1 MIAKELLN
9 PKSIV
14 ICGVSSDVH
23 KPGGKA
29 LKNLL
34 ESPFKGQVYAVN
46 PKETEV
52 QGVKCY
58 AKVDDLPQVDCAIL
72 CIAAKFCTQT
82 VDVLAKEKG
91 TKGFI
96 IISAG
101 FSEENAE
108 GAAIEKHIVDTINSV
123 GGSLIGPNC
132 TGFLNT
138 NYAGCFDTPIP
149 TLDPKGVDF
158 ITGSGATAVFIKEYG
173 MSNGLKFNSVWAVGN
188 SAQLGIEDVLEHLD
202 ETFDPERSSRVIM
215 LYMEKIGDPQRLLKH
230 SRSLIN
236 KGCHIAAIKSGGS
249 VAGSRAASSHTGALA
264 TNDAAVDALF
274 RKAGIVRCQNRQELT
289 TVCAVFMY
297 PELKG
302 NRCAVVTHAGGPA
315 VMLTDVLSNGGME
328 VPSLKEHP
336 KAPELLSK
344 LFAGSSV
351 GNPIDFLATG
361 TAEQLG
367 YILDAVENDF
377 DEIDFSV
384 VIFGSPG
391 LFSNKEVY
399 DLLDQKMRTCKKP
412 IFPVLPSIINVKE
425 EIEDFIAKGNINFPE
440 ECVLGNAICKIYNT
454 PKPKTGIVESLPID
468 KLIISPANEPA
479 NEPDKDAVAAVAESI
494 RQWGMLSPITVS
506 PKDGNYRVVAGAKRV
521 RAAAL
526 AGMKEIMAY
535 IQEDAAVSDQ
545 PDIDVVR
552 IRKTVERCKDGYM
565 EIADYNE
572 LLDAAGIS
580 RKKSVEVS
588 NKEDALA
595 FAKEV
600 GCSKDVPLV
609 MKVVGPLHK
618 SDVGGVTLGVKDL
631 DTVAREFDRLIVI
644 PETYAVEMYPMLD
657 GTDVYIGAIRDP
669 KFGHQVFF
677 GLGGIFIEVLKDVES
692 VLVPTNKEEVLKKLK
707 NLKGYKILEGV
718 RGQEGVNLDLYADQ
732 IVRVS
737 ALVQAAPEI
746 AEMDLNP
753 LLGNP
758 RYVTAVDAR
767 IRLEK

>member
-9 PKSIV
+9 PRSIV
-14 ICGVSSDVH
+14 ICGASSDVH
-23 KPGGKA
+23 KPGGKS

-58 AKVDDLPQVDCAIL
+58 SKVEDLPQVDCAIL
-72 CIAAKFCTQT
+72 CIAAKFCAQT

-91 TKGFI
+91 CKGFI
-96 IISAG
+96 IVSAG
-101 FSEENAE
+101 FSEESHE
-108 GAAIEKHIVDTINSV
+108 GAEIEKHIVDTINSV

-132 TGFLNT
+132 TGFLNV

-149 TLDPKGVDF
+149 PLDPKGVDF

-202 ETFDPERSSRVIM
+202 ETFDPVKSSHVIM

-249 VAGSRAASSHTGALA
+249 AAGSRAASSHTGALA

-302 NRCAVVTHAGGPA
+302 KRCAVVTHAGGPA

-328 VPSLKEHP
+328 VPSLKDHP
-336 KAPELLSK
+336 ASPALLEK
-344 LFAGSSV
+344 LFGGSSV

-367 YILDAVENDF
+367 YILDTVENEYTD
-377 DEIDFSV
+377 IDFSV

-412 IFPVLPSIINVKE
+412 IFPVLPSIINVKS

-440 ECVLGNAICKIYNT
+440 ECVLGNALVKVYNT
-454 PKPKTGIVESLPID
+454 PKPQPENVELP
-468 KLIISPANEPA
+468 K
-479 NEPDKDAVAAVAESI
+479 
-494 RQWGMLSPITVS
+494 
-506 PKDGNYRVVAGAKRV
+506 
-521 RAAAL
+521 
-526 AGMKEIMAY
+526 
-535 IQEDAAVSDQ
+535 
-545 PDIDVVR
+545 IDVAR
-552 IRKTVERCKDGYM
+552 IRATVDRCKDGYM
-565 EIADYNE
+565 EISDYNE

-588 NKEDALA
+588 KKEDALA

-631 DTVAREFDRLIVI
+631 DTVAKEFDRLIVI

-657 GTDVYIGAIRDP
+657 GTDVYIGAIRDD
-669 KFGHQVFF
+669 KFGHQIFF
-677 GLGGIFIEVLKDVES
+677 GLGGIFIEVLKDVQS
-692 VLVPTNKEEVLKKLK
+692 ALVPITAAEAKEMLKQ
-707 NLKGYKILEGV
+707 LKGYKILEGV

-732 IVRVS
+732 VARVS

>member
-9 PKSIV
+9 PRSIV
-14 ICGVSSDVH
+14 VCGASGDVH

-34 ESPFKGQVYAVN
+34 ESRFSGQIYAVN

-52 QGVKCY
+52 QGVRCY
-58 AKVDDLPQVDCAIL
+58 AKVEDLPQVDCAII
-72 CIAAKFCTQT
+72 CIAAKFCAAT
-82 VDVLAKEKG
+82 VDVLTQQKG

-108 GAAIEKHIVDTINSV
+108 GAAIEKHIVDSINAV

-138 NYAGCFDTPIP
+138 NYSGCFDTPIP
-149 TLDPKGVDF
+149 TLDPHGVDF

-173 MSNGLKFNSVWAVGN
+173 ITNGLTFNSVWAVGN

-202 ETFDPERSSRVIM
+202 ETFDPEKSSRVIM

-236 KGCHIAAIKSGGS
+236 KGCRIAAIKSGGS
-249 VAGSRAASSHTGALA
+249 AAGSRAASSHTGALA

-274 RKAGIVRCQNRQELT
+274 RKAGIVRCNNRQELT
-289 TVCAVFMY
+289 TVCAVFMH
-297 PELKG
+297 PEIKG
-302 NRCAVVTHAGGPA
+302 KRCAVITHAGGPA

-328 VPSLKEHP
+328 VPALKDHP
-336 KAPELLSK
+336 KAKELLGK

-367 YILDAVENDF
+367 HIIDAVENDF
-377 DEIDFSV
+377 ENIDFSV

-391 LFSNKEVY
+391 LFSNREVY
-399 DLLDQKMRTCKKP
+399 ALLDEKMKTCKKP
-412 IFPVLPSIINVKE
+412 IFPVLPSIINVKD
-425 EIEDFIAKGNINFPE
+425 EIQEFIDKGRINFPE
-440 ECVLGNAICKIYNT
+440 ECILGNAICKIYHT
-454 PKPKTGIVESLPID
+454 PKPQPENVE
-468 KLIISPANEPA
+468 
-479 NEPDKDAVAAVAESI
+479 
-494 RQWGMLSPITVS
+494 
-506 PKDGNYRVVAGAKRV
+506 
-521 RAAAL
+521 
-526 AGMKEIMAY
+526 
-535 IQEDAAVSDQ
+535 Q
-545 PDIDVVR
+545 PVIDVAR
-552 IRKTVERCKDGYM
+552 IRRTVERCKDGYM

-588 NKEDALA
+588 KKDDALN

-600 GCSKDVPLV
+600 GCSKDTPLV

-618 SDVGGVTLGVKDL
+618 SDVGGVTLNVKDL
-631 DTVAREFDRLIVI
+631 DTVSKEFDRLMAIKD
-644 PETYAVEMYPMLD
+644 TYAVEMYPMLD
-657 GTDVYIGAIRDP
+657 GTDVYIGAIRDA
-669 KFGHQVFF
+669 KFGHQIFF
-677 GLGGIFIEVLKDVES
+677 GLGGIFIEVLKDVQSALAPISASEA
-692 VLVPTNKEEVLKKLK
+692 KEMLTKLR
-707 NLKGYKILEGV
+707 GYKILQGV
-718 RGQEGVNLDLYADQ
+718 RGQMPVNIDLYAEQ
-732 IVRVS
+732 IARVS

-758 RYVTAVDAR
+758 KYVTAVDAR

>member
-9 PKSIV
+9 PRSIV
-14 ICGVSSDVH
+14 ICGASSDIH

-34 ESPFKGQVYAVN
+34 ESNFKGPVYAVN

-52 QGVKCY
+52 QGIKCY
-58 AKVDDLPQVDCAIL
+58 AKVEDLPQVDCAIL
-72 CIAAKFCTQT
+72 CIAAKFCAQT
-82 VDVLAKEKG
+82 VDVLTQQKG

-96 IISAG
+96 IVSAG

-108 GAAIEKHIVDTINSV
+108 GAAIEKHIVDSINAV

-138 NYAGCFDTPIP
+138 NYSGCFDTPIP
-149 TLDPKGVDF
+149 KLDPKGVDF

-173 MSNGLKFNSVWAVGN
+173 MTNGLKFNSVWAVGN

-202 ETFDPERSSRVIM
+202 ETFDPEKSSHVIM
-215 LYMEKIGDPQRLLKH
+215 LYMEKVGDPQRLLKH

-249 VAGSRAASSHTGALA
+249 AAGSRAASSHTGALA

-289 TVCAVFMY
+289 TVCGVFMY
-297 PELKG
+297 PEIKG
-302 NRCAVVTHAGGPA
+302 NRCAVITHAGGPA
-315 VMLTDVLSNGGME
+315 VMLTDVLSNNGIE

-336 KAPELLSK
+336 ASPALLEK
-344 LFAGSSV
+344 LFGGSSV

-367 YILDAVENDF
+367 YIIDTVENEYTD
-377 DEIDFSV
+377 IDFSV

-391 LFSNKEVY
+391 LFSNREVY
-399 DLLDQKMRTCKKP
+399 ALLNEKMKTCKKP
-412 IFPVLPSIINVKE
+412 IFPVLPSIINVKD
-425 EIEDFIAKGNINFPE
+425 EIQEFIDMGNINFPE
-440 ECVLGNAICKIYNT
+440 ECVLGNAICKVYNT
-454 PKPKTGIVESLPID
+454 PKPQPENVEQ
-468 KLIISPANEPA
+468 PA
-479 NEPDKDAVAAVAESI
+479 
-494 RQWGMLSPITVS
+494 
-506 PKDGNYRVVAGAKRV
+506 
-521 RAAAL
+521 
-526 AGMKEIMAY
+526 
-535 IQEDAAVSDQ
+535 
-545 PDIDVVR
+545 IDVAR
-552 IRKTVERCKDGYM
+552 IRKTVDRCKDGYM

-588 NKEDALA
+588 KVEDAIA

-631 DTVAREFDRLIVI
+631 ATVEKEFNRLIVI

-669 KFGHQVFF
+669 KFGHQIFF
-677 GLGGIFIEVLKDVES
+677 GLGGIFIEVLKDVQSALAPISAAEA
-692 VLVPTNKEEVLKKLK
+692 KEALTKLR
-707 NLKGYKILEGV
+707 GYKILQGV
-718 RGQEGVNLDLYADQ
+718 RGQEAVNLDLYADQ
-732 IVRVS
+732 IARVS

>member
-14 ICGVSSDVH
+14 VCGASSDIH

-34 ESPFKGQVYAVN
+34 ESPFRGPVYAVN

-58 AKVDDLPQVDCAIL
+58 ASVNELPQVECAIL
-72 CIAAKFCTQT
+72 CIAAKFCAQT

-91 TKGFI
+91 CKGFI

-101 FSEENAE
+101 FSEENHE
-108 GAAIEKHIVDTINSV
+108 GALIEKHIVDTINSV

-132 TGFLNT
+132 TGFLNV

-202 ETFDPERSSRVIM
+202 ETFDPVKSSHVIM

-249 VAGSRAASSHTGALA
+249 AAGSRAASSHTGALA
-264 TNDAAVDALF
+264 TNDAVVDALF
-274 RKAGIVRCQNRQELT
+274 KKAGIVRCQNRQELT
-289 TVCAVFMY
+289 TVCGVFMH
-297 PELKG
+297 PEIKG
-302 NRCAVVTHAGGPA
+302 KRCSVITHAGGPA

-336 KAPELLSK
+336 ASPALLEK

-367 YILDAVENDF
+367 YIIDTVENEYTD
-377 DEIDFSV
+377 IDFSV

-399 DLLDQKMRTCKKP
+399 DLLDAKMKTCKKP
-412 IFPVLPSIINVKE
+412 IFPVLPSIINVKD
-425 EIEDFIAKGNINFPE
+425 EIEDFIAKGRINFPE
-440 ECVLGNAICKIYNT
+440 ECVLGNAICKVYNT
-454 PKPKTGIVESLPID
+454 PKPQPENVE
-468 KLIISPANEPA
+468 
-479 NEPDKDAVAAVAESI
+479 
-494 RQWGMLSPITVS
+494 M
-506 PKDGNYRVVAGAKRV
+506 PKVDTA
-521 RAAAL
+521 
-526 AGMKEIMAY
+526 
-535 IQEDAAVSDQ
+535 
-545 PDIDVVR
+545 R
-552 IRKTVERCKDGYM
+552 IRKCIDSCENGY
-565 EIADYNE
+565 IAPDKIYE
-572 LLDAAGIS
+572 LLDAAGIAQKQI
-580 RKKSVEVS
+580 RVVDKKQQ
-588 NKEDALA
+588 ALD
-595 FAKEV
+595 FANEV
-600 GCSKDVPLV
+600 GYPLV
-609 MKVVGPLHK
+609 MKVVGPVHK
-618 SDVGGVTLGVKDL
+618 SDVGGVTLNVRDIE
-631 DTVAREFDRLIVI
+631 TVGKEFDRLMAIKD
-644 PETYAVEMYPMLD
+644 TYAVEMYPMLD
-657 GTDVYIGAIRDP
+657 GTEVYIGAIRDQ

-677 GLGGIFIEVLKDVES
+677 GLGGIFIEVLKDVQS
-692 VLVPTNKEEVLKKLK
+692 SLVPISAPEAKDMLTKLR
-707 NLKGYKILEGV
+707 GYKILQGV
-718 RGQEGVNLDLYADQ
+718 RGQQPVNIDVYAEQ
-732 IVRVS
+732 IARVA
-737 ALVQAAPEI
+737 ALVMAAPEI

-758 RYVTAVDAR
+758 KNVVAVDAR
-767 IRLEK
+767 IRIEK

>member
-9 PKSIV
+9 PRSIV
-14 ICGVSSDVH
+14 VCGASSDVH
-23 KPGGKA
+23 KPGGKS
-29 LKNLL
+29 LYNLL
-34 ESPFKGQVYAVN
+34 HSPFKGEVYAVN

-72 CIAAKFCTQT
+72 CIAAKFCAQT

-91 TKGFI
+91 CKGFI
-96 IISAG
+96 IVSAG

-138 NYAGCFDTPIP
+138 NYSGCFDTPIP
-149 TLDPKGVDF
+149 PLDPKGVDF

-202 ETFDPERSSRVIM
+202 ETFDPEKSSHVIM

-249 VAGSRAASSHTGALA
+249 AAGSRAASSHTGALA

-289 TVCAVFMY
+289 TVCAVFMH

-302 NRCAVVTHAGGPA
+302 KRCAIVTHAGGPA

-328 VPSLKEHP
+328 IPSLKEHP

-344 LFAGSSV
+344 LFGGSSV

-399 DLLDQKMRTCKKP
+399 DLLDEKMKTCKKP

-425 EIEDFIAKGNINFPE
+425 EIEDFISKGRINFPE
-440 ECVLGNAICKIYNT
+440 ECVLGNALCKVYNT
-454 PKPKTGIVESLPID
+454 PKPQPEHVELP
-468 KLIISPANEPA
+468 K
-479 NEPDKDAVAAVAESI
+479 
-494 RQWGMLSPITVS
+494 
-506 PKDGNYRVVAGAKRV
+506 
-521 RAAAL
+521 
-526 AGMKEIMAY
+526 
-535 IQEDAAVSDQ
+535 
-545 PDIDVVR
+545 IDVAR
-552 IRKTVERCKDGYM
+552 IRATVDRCKNGYM

-588 NKEDALA
+588 KKEDALA

-631 DTVAREFDRLIVI
+631 DTVAKEFDRLIVI

-657 GTDVYIGAIRDP
+657 GIDVYIGAIKDA
-669 KFGHQVFF
+669 KFGHQIFF
-677 GLGGIFIEVLKDVES
+677 GLGGIFIEVLKDVQSALAPITAAEA
-692 VLVPTNKEEVLKKLK
+692 KEMLTK
-707 NLKGYKILEGV
+707 LKGYKILEGV
-718 RGQEGVNLDLYADQ
+718 RGQEGVNIDLYADQ
-732 IVRVS
+732 VARVS

>member
-9 PKSIV
+9 PRSIV
-14 ICGVSSDVH
+14 ICGASSDIH

-34 ESPFKGQVYAVN
+34 ESSFSGPVYAVN

-52 QGVKCY
+52 QGIKCY
-58 AKVDDLPQVDCAIL
+58 AKVEDLPQVDCAIL
-72 CIAAKFCTQT
+72 CIAAKFCAQT
-82 VDVLAKEKG
+82 VDVLTQQKG

-96 IISAG
+96 IVSAG

-108 GAAIEKHIVDTINSV
+108 GAAIEKHIVDSINAV

-138 NYAGCFDTPIP
+138 NYSGCFDTPIP
-149 TLDPKGVDF
+149 KLDPKGVDF

-173 MSNGLKFNSVWAVGN
+173 MTNGLKFNSVWAVGN

-202 ETFDPERSSRVIM
+202 ETFDPEKSSHVIM
-215 LYMEKIGDPQRLLKH
+215 LYMEKVGDPQRLLKH

-249 VAGSRAASSHTGALA
+249 AAGSRAASSHTGALA

-289 TVCAVFMY
+289 TVCGVFMY
-297 PELKG
+297 PEIKG
-302 NRCAVVTHAGGPA
+302 NRCAVITHAGGPA
-315 VMLTDVLSNGGME
+315 VMLTDVLSNNGIE

-336 KAPELLSK
+336 ASPALLEK
-344 LFAGSSV
+344 LFGGSSV

-367 YILDAVENDF
+367 YIIDTVENEYTD
-377 DEIDFSV
+377 IDFSV

-391 LFSNKEVY
+391 LFSNREVY
-399 DLLDQKMRTCKKP
+399 ALLDEKMKTCKKP
-412 IFPVLPSIINVKE
+412 IFPVLPSIINVKD
-425 EIEDFIAKGNINFPE
+425 EIQEFIDRGNINFPE
-440 ECVLGNAICKIYNT
+440 ECVLANAICKVYNT
-454 PKPKTGIVESLPID
+454 PKPQPENVEQ
-468 KLIISPANEPA
+468 PA
-479 NEPDKDAVAAVAESI
+479 
-494 RQWGMLSPITVS
+494 
-506 PKDGNYRVVAGAKRV
+506 
-521 RAAAL
+521 
-526 AGMKEIMAY
+526 
-535 IQEDAAVSDQ
+535 
-545 PDIDVVR
+545 IDVAR
-552 IRKTVERCKDGYM
+552 IRKTVDRCKNGYM

-588 NKEDALA
+588 KVEDAIA

-600 GCSKDVPLV
+600 GCSNDVPLV

-631 DTVAREFDRLIVI
+631 ATVEKEFNRLIVI

-657 GTDVYIGAIRDP
+657 GTDVYIGAIKDP
-669 KFGHQVFF
+669 KFGHQIFF
-677 GLGGIFIEVLKDVES
+677 GLGGIFIEVLKDVQSALAPISAAEA
-692 VLVPTNKEEVLKKLK
+692 KEALTKLR
-707 NLKGYKILEGV
+707 GYKILQGV
-718 RGQEGVNLDLYADQ
+718 RGQEAVNLDLYADQ
-732 IVRVS
+732 IARVS

>member
-14 ICGVSSDVH
+14 ICGASSDIH
-23 KPGGKA
+23 KPGGKS

-34 ESPFKGQVYAVN
+34 ESPFKGQIYAVN

-58 AKVDDLPQVDCAIL
+58 AKVDDLPQVDCALL
-72 CIAAKFCTQT
+72 CIAAKFCAQT

-91 TKGFI
+91 CKGFI

-132 TGFLNT
+132 TGFLHV

-202 ETFDPERSSRVIM
+202 ETFDPEKSSHVIM
-215 LYMEKIGDPQRLLKH
+215 LYMEKIGDPMRLLKH

-249 VAGSRAASSHTGALA
+249 AAGSRAASSHTGALA

-274 RKAGIVRCQNRQELT
+274 RKAGIVRCHNRQELT
-289 TVCAVFMY
+289 TVCGVFMH
-297 PELKG
+297 PEIKG
-302 NRCAVVTHAGGPA
+302 KRCAVITHAGGPA

-328 VPSLKEHP
+328 VPPLKDHP
-336 KAPELLSK
+336 ASAALLEK
-344 LFAGSSV
+344 LYAGSSV

-367 YILDAVENDF
+367 YIIDTVENEYD
-377 DEIDFSV
+377 DIDFSV

-399 DLLDQKMRTCKKP
+399 DLLDQKMKTCKKP
-412 IFPVLPSIINVKE
+412 IFPVLPSIINVRD
-425 EIEDFIAKGNINFPE
+425 EIEDFIAKGRINFPE
-440 ECVLGNAICKIYNT
+440 ECVLGNAICKVYHT
-454 PKPKTGIVESLPID
+454 PKPQPEHVELP
-468 KLIISPANEPA
+468 K
-479 NEPDKDAVAAVAESI
+479 
-494 RQWGMLSPITVS
+494 
-506 PKDGNYRVVAGAKRV
+506 
-521 RAAAL
+521 
-526 AGMKEIMAY
+526 
-535 IQEDAAVSDQ
+535 
-545 PDIDVVR
+545 IDVAR
-552 IRKTVERCKDGYM
+552 IRRTVDRCKDGYM

-588 NKEDALA
+588 KKEDALA

-618 SDVGGVTLGVKDL
+618 SDVGGVTLNVKDM
-631 DTVAREFDRLIVI
+631 DTVSKEFDRLMAIKD
-644 PETYAVEMYPMLD
+644 TYAVEMYPMLD
-657 GTDVYIGAIRDP
+657 GTDVYIGAIKDP
-669 KFGHQVFF
+669 KFGHQIFF
-677 GLGGIFIEVLKDVES
+677 GLGGIFIEVLKDVQSALAPITADEA
-692 VLVPTNKEEVLKKLK
+692 KEMLKQ
-707 NLKGYKILEGV
+707 LKGYKILQGV

-732 IVRVS
+732 IARVS

>member
-9 PKSIV
+9 PRSIV
-14 ICGVSSDVH
+14 ICGASSDVH
-23 KPGGKA
+23 KPGGKS

-58 AKVDDLPQVDCAIL
+58 AKVEDLPQVDCAIL
-72 CIAAKFCTQT
+72 CIAAKFCAQT

-91 TKGFI
+91 CKGFI
-96 IISAG
+96 IVSAG
-101 FSEENAE
+101 FSEESHE
-108 GAAIEKHIVDTINSV
+108 GAEIEKHIVDTINSV

-138 NYAGCFDTPIP
+138 NYSGCFDTPIP
-149 TLDPKGVDF
+149 PLDPKGVDF

-173 MSNGLKFNSVWAVGN
+173 ISNGLKFNSVWAVGN

-202 ETFDPERSSRVIM
+202 ETFDPEKSSHVIM

-249 VAGSRAASSHTGALA
+249 AAGSRAASSHTGALA

-289 TVCAVFMY
+289 TVCGVFMY

-302 NRCAVVTHAGGPA
+302 KRCAIVTQAGGPA
-315 VMLTDVLSNGGME
+315 VMLTDVLSNGGMDI
-328 VPSLKEHP
+328 PSLKEHP

-344 LFAGSSV
+344 LFGGSSV

-412 IFPVLPSIINVKE
+412 IFPVLPSIINVKD
-425 EIEDFIAKGNINFPE
+425 EINDFIAKGNINFPE
-440 ECVLGNAICKIYNT
+440 ECVLGNALVKVYNT
-454 PKPKTGIVESLPID
+454 PKPQPEHVETP
-468 KLIISPANEPA
+468 
-479 NEPDKDAVAAVAESI
+479 V
-494 RQWGMLSPITVS
+494 
-506 PKDGNYRVVAGAKRV
+506 
-521 RAAAL
+521 
-526 AGMKEIMAY
+526 
-535 IQEDAAVSDQ
+535 
-545 PDIDVVR
+545 IDVAR
-552 IRKTVERCKDGYM
+552 IRKTVDRCKDGYM

-588 NKEDALA
+588 KKEDALA

-631 DTVAREFDRLIVI
+631 DTVDKEFDRLIVI

-657 GTDVYIGAIRDP
+657 GTDVYIGAIRDE
-669 KFGHQVFF
+669 KFGHQIFF
-677 GLGGIFIEVLKDVES
+677 GLGGIFIEVLKDVQSALAPITAAEA
-692 VLVPTNKEEVLKKLK
+692 KEMLKQ
-707 NLKGYKILEGV
+707 LKGYKILEGV
-718 RGQEGVNLDLYADQ
+718 RGQEGVNIDLYAEQ
-732 IVRVS
+732 VARVS

>member
-1 MIAKELLN
+1 MINPKLLN
-9 PKSIV
+9 PQSIV
-14 ICGVSSDVH
+14 VCGASSDIH

-34 ESPFKGQVYAVN
+34 ESAFKGQVYAVN

-72 CIAAKFCTQT
+72 CIAAKFCAQT
-82 VDVLAKEKG
+82 VDVLTQQKG

-101 FSEENAE
+101 FSEENEE
-108 GAAIEKHIVDTINSV
+108 GAAIEKHIVDAINAV

-138 NYAGCFDTPIP
+138 NYSGCFDTPIP
-149 TLDPKGVDF
+149 KLDPKGVDF

-202 ETFDPERSSRVIM
+202 ESFDPEKSSHVIM
-215 LYMEKIGDPQRLLKH
+215 LYMEKIGDPMRLLKH

-249 VAGSRAASSHTGALA
+249 AAGSRAASSHTGALA

-274 RKAGIVRCQNRQELT
+274 QKAGIVRCQNRQELT
-289 TVCAVFMY
+289 TVCGVFMH
-297 PELKG
+297 PEIKG
-302 NRCAVVTHAGGPA
+302 NRCAVITHAGGPA
-315 VMLTDVLSNGGME
+315 VMLTDVLSNGGIE
-328 VPSLKEHP
+328 VPPLKDHP
-336 KAPELLSK
+336 ASPALLAK
-344 LFAGSSV
+344 LFGGSSV

-367 YILDAVENDF
+367 YIIDTVENEY

-399 DLLDQKMRTCKKP
+399 DLLDEKMKTCKKP
-412 IFPVLPSIINVKE
+412 IFPVLPSIINVKQ
-425 EIEDFIAKGNINFPE
+425 EIEDFIAKGRINFPE
-440 ECVLGNAICKIYNT
+440 ECVLGNALVKVYNT
-454 PKPKTGIVESLPID
+454 PKPQPEHVELPQVD
-468 KLIISPANEPA
+468 
-479 NEPDKDAVAAVAESI
+479 VA
-494 RQWGMLSPITVS
+494 
-506 PKDGNYRVVAGAKRV
+506 
-521 RAAAL
+521 
-526 AGMKEIMAY
+526 
-535 IQEDAAVSDQ
+535 
-545 PDIDVVR
+545 R
-552 IRKTVERCKDGYM
+552 IRATVDRCKDGYM

-588 NKEDALA
+588 KKEDALA

-609 MKVVGPLHK
+609 MKVIGPLHK

-631 DTVAREFDRLIVI
+631 DTVAKEFDRLIVI

-657 GTDVYIGAIRDP
+657 GTDVYIGAIRDD
-669 KFGHQVFF
+669 KFGHQIFF
-677 GLGGIFIEVLKDVES
+677 GLGGIFIEVLKDVQNALAPITAAEA
-692 VLVPTNKEEVLKKLK
+692 KEMLTKLR
-707 NLKGYKILEGV
+707 GYKILQGV
-718 RGQEGVNLDLYADQ
+718 RGQEPVNLDLYADQ
-732 IVRVS
+732 VARVS

>member
-9 PKSIV
+9 PRSIV
-14 ICGVSSDVH
+14 ICGASSDVH
-23 KPGGKA
+23 KPGGKS

-58 AKVDDLPQVDCAIL
+58 SKVEDLPQVDCAIL
-72 CIAAKFCTQT
+72 CIAAKFCAQT

-91 TKGFI
+91 CKGFI
-96 IISAG
+96 IVSAG
-101 FSEENAE
+101 FSEESHE
-108 GAAIEKHIVDTINSV
+108 GAEIEKHIVDTINSG

-132 TGFLNT
+132 TGFLNV

-149 TLDPKGVDF
+149 PLDPKGVDF

-202 ETFDPERSSRVIM
+202 ETFDPVKSSHVIM

-249 VAGSRAASSHTGALA
+249 AAGSRAASSHTGALA

-302 NRCAVVTHAGGPA
+302 KRCAVVTHAGGPA

-328 VPSLKEHP
+328 VPSLKDHP
-336 KAPELLSK
+336 ASPALLEK
-344 LFAGSSV
+344 LFGGSSV

-367 YILDAVENDF
+367 YILDTVENEYTD
-377 DEIDFSV
+377 IDFSV

-412 IFPVLPSIINVKE
+412 IFPVLPSIINVKS

-440 ECVLGNAICKIYNT
+440 ECVLGNALVKVYNT
-454 PKPKTGIVESLPID
+454 PKPQPENVELP
-468 KLIISPANEPA
+468 K
-479 NEPDKDAVAAVAESI
+479 
-494 RQWGMLSPITVS
+494 
-506 PKDGNYRVVAGAKRV
+506 
-521 RAAAL
+521 
-526 AGMKEIMAY
+526 
-535 IQEDAAVSDQ
+535 
-545 PDIDVVR
+545 IDVAR
-552 IRKTVERCKDGYM
+552 IRATVDRCKDGYM
-565 EIADYNE
+565 EISDYNE

-588 NKEDALA
+588 KKEDALA

-631 DTVAREFDRLIVI
+631 DTVAKEFDRLIVI

-657 GTDVYIGAIRDP
+657 GTDVYIGAIRDD
-669 KFGHQVFF
+669 KFGHQIFF
-677 GLGGIFIEVLKDVES
+677 GLGGIFIEVLKDVQSALAPITAAEA
-692 VLVPTNKEEVLKKLK
+692 KEMLKQ
-707 NLKGYKILEGV
+707 LKGYKILEGV

-732 IVRVS
+732 VARVS

>member
-1 MIAKELLN
+1 MINPKLLN
-9 PKSIV
+9 PQSIV
-14 ICGVSSDVH
+14 VCGASSDIH

-34 ESPFKGQVYAVN
+34 ESAFQGQVYAVN

-72 CIAAKFCTQT
+72 CIAAKFCAQT
-82 VDVLAKEKG
+82 VDVLTQQKG

-101 FSEENAE
+101 FSEENEE
-108 GAAIEKHIVDTINSV
+108 GAAIEKHIVDAINAV

-138 NYAGCFDTPIP
+138 NYSGCFDTPIP
-149 TLDPKGVDF
+149 KLDPKGVDF

-202 ETFDPERSSRVIM
+202 ETFDPEKSSHVIM
-215 LYMEKIGDPQRLLKH
+215 LYMEKIGDPMRLLKH

-249 VAGSRAASSHTGALA
+249 AAGSRAASSHTGALA

-274 RKAGIVRCQNRQELT
+274 QKAGIVRCQNRQELT
-289 TVCAVFMY
+289 TVCGVFMH
-297 PELKG
+297 PEIKG
-302 NRCAVVTHAGGPA
+302 KRCAVITHAGGPA

-336 KAPELLSK
+336 ASPALLAK
-344 LFAGSSV
+344 LFGGSSV

-367 YILDAVENDF
+367 YIIDTVENEYTD
-377 DEIDFSV
+377 IDFSV

-399 DLLDQKMRTCKKP
+399 DLLDEKMKTCKKP
-412 IFPVLPSIINVKE
+412 IFPVLPSIINVKD
-425 EIEDFIAKGNINFPE
+425 EIADFIAKGRINFPE
-440 ECVLGNAICKIYNT
+440 ECVLGNAICKVYNT
-454 PKPKTGIVESLPID
+454 PKPQPENVELP
-468 KLIISPANEPA
+468 K
-479 NEPDKDAVAAVAESI
+479 
-494 RQWGMLSPITVS
+494 
-506 PKDGNYRVVAGAKRV
+506 
-521 RAAAL
+521 
-526 AGMKEIMAY
+526 
-535 IQEDAAVSDQ
+535 
-545 PDIDVVR
+545 IDVAR
-552 IRKTVERCKDGYM
+552 IRATVDRCKDGYM
-565 EIADYNE
+565 EIVDYNE

-588 NKEDALA
+588 KKEDALA

-631 DTVAREFDRLIVI
+631 DTVAKEFDRLIVI

-669 KFGHQVFF
+669 KFGHQIFF
-677 GLGGIFIEVLKDVES
+677 GLGGIFIEVLKDVQSALAPITAAEA
-692 VLVPTNKEEVLKKLK
+692 KEMLTKLR
-707 NLKGYKILEGV
+707 GYKILQGV
-718 RGQEGVNLDLYADQ
+718 RGQEPVNLDLYADQ
-732 IVRVS
+732 VARVS

>member
-1 MIAKELLN
+1 MINPKLLN
-9 PKSIV
+9 PQSIV
-14 ICGVSSDVH
+14 VCGASSDIH

-34 ESPFKGQVYAVN
+34 ESAFKGQVYAVN

-72 CIAAKFCTQT
+72 CIAAKFCAQT
-82 VDVLAKEKG
+82 VDVLTQQKG

-101 FSEENAE
+101 FSEENEE
-108 GAAIEKHIVDTINSV
+108 GAAIEKHIVDAINAV

-138 NYAGCFDTPIP
+138 NYSGCFDTPIP
-149 TLDPKGVDF
+149 KLDPKGVDF

-202 ETFDPERSSRVIM
+202 ESFDPEKSSHVIM
-215 LYMEKIGDPQRLLKH
+215 LYMEKIGDPMRLLKH

-249 VAGSRAASSHTGALA
+249 AAGSRAASSHTGALA

-274 RKAGIVRCQNRQELT
+274 QKAGIVRCQNRQELT
-289 TVCAVFMY
+289 TVCGVFMH
-297 PELKG
+297 PEIKG
-302 NRCAVVTHAGGPA
+302 NRCAVITHAGGPA
-315 VMLTDVLSNGGME
+315 VMLTDVLSNGGIE
-328 VPSLKEHP
+328 VPPLKDHP
-336 KAPELLSK
+336 ASPALLAK
-344 LFAGSSV
+344 LFGGSSV

-367 YILDAVENDF
+367 YIIDTVENEY

-399 DLLDQKMRTCKKP
+399 DLLDEKMKTCKKP
-412 IFPVLPSIINVKE
+412 IFPVLPSIINVKQ
-425 EIEDFIAKGNINFPE
+425 EIEDFIAKGRINFPE
-440 ECVLGNAICKIYNT
+440 ECVLGNALVKVYNT
-454 PKPKTGIVESLPID
+454 PKPQPEHVELPQVD
-468 KLIISPANEPA
+468 
-479 NEPDKDAVAAVAESI
+479 VA
-494 RQWGMLSPITVS
+494 
-506 PKDGNYRVVAGAKRV
+506 
-521 RAAAL
+521 
-526 AGMKEIMAY
+526 
-535 IQEDAAVSDQ
+535 
-545 PDIDVVR
+545 R
-552 IRKTVERCKDGYM
+552 IRATVDRCKDGYM

-588 NKEDALA
+588 KKEDALA

-609 MKVVGPLHK
+609 MKVVGPRHN

-631 DTVAREFDRLIVI
+631 DTVAKEFDRLIVI

-657 GTDVYIGAIRDP
+657 GTDVYIGAIRDD
-669 KFGHQVFF
+669 KFGHQIFF
-677 GLGGIFIEVLKDVES
+677 GLGGIFIEVLKDVQSALAPITAAEA
-692 VLVPTNKEEVLKKLK
+692 KEMLTKLR
-707 NLKGYKILEGV
+707 GYKILQGV
-718 RGQEGVNLDLYADQ
+718 RGQEPVNLDLYADQ
-732 IVRVS
+732 IARVS

>member
-9 PKSIV
+9 PRSIV
-14 ICGVSSDVH
+14 ICGASSDVH

-72 CIAAKFCTQT
+72 CIAAKFCAQT

-138 NYAGCFDTPIP
+138 NYAGCFDAPIP
-149 TLDPKGVDF
+149 HLDPKGVDF

-202 ETFDPERSSRVIM
+202 ETFDPEKSSRVIM

-249 VAGSRAASSHTGALA
+249 AAGSRAASSHTGALA

-289 TVCAVFMY
+289 TVCAVFMH
-297 PELKG
+297 PEIKG
-302 NRCAVVTHAGGPA
+302 KRCAVITHAGGPA

-336 KAPELLSK
+336 ASPALLEK

-367 YILDAVENDF
+367 YIIDAVENDYT
-377 DEIDFSV
+377 DIDFSV

-399 DLLDQKMRTCKKP
+399 DLLDEKMKTCKKP

-425 EIEDFIAKGNINFPE
+425 EIEDFIAKGRINFPE
-440 ECVLGNAICKIYNT
+440 ECVLGNAICKVYNT
-454 PKPKTGIVESLPID
+454 PKPQPEHVE
-468 KLIISPANEPA
+468 
-479 NEPDKDAVAAVAESI
+479 
-494 RQWGMLSPITVS
+494 T
-506 PKDGNYRVVAGAKRV
+506 PK
-521 RAAAL
+521 
-526 AGMKEIMAY
+526 
-535 IQEDAAVSDQ
+535 
-545 PDIDVVR
+545 IDVAR

-588 NKEDALA
+588 KKEDALA

-631 DTVAREFDRLIVI
+631 DTVAKEFDRLIVI

-657 GTDVYIGAIRDP
+657 GTDVYIGAIRDA
-669 KFGHQVFF
+669 KFGHQIFF
-677 GLGGIFIEVLKDVES
+677 GLGGIFIEVLKDVQSALAPITAAEA
-692 VLVPTNKEEVLKKLK
+692 KEMLKQ
-707 NLKGYKILEGV
+707 LKGYKILEGV

-732 IVRVS
+732 VARVS

>member
-1 MIAKELLN
+1 M
-9 PKSIV
+9 
-14 ICGVSSDVH
+14 ICGASSDIH

-34 ESPFKGQVYAVN
+34 ESAFQGQIYAVN

-72 CIAAKFCTQT
+72 CIAAKFCAQT
-82 VDVLAKEKG
+82 VDVLTQQKG

-108 GAAIEKHIVDTINSV
+108 GAAIEKHIVDAINAV

-138 NYAGCFDTPIP
+138 NYSGCFDAPIP
-149 TLDPKGVDF
+149 KLDPKGVDF

-202 ETFDPERSSRVIM
+202 ETFDPEKSSRVIM
-215 LYMEKIGDPQRLLKH
+215 LYMEKIGDPMRLLKH

-249 VAGSRAASSHTGALA
+249 AAGSRAASSHTGALA

-274 RKAGIVRCQNRQELT
+274 QKAGIVRCHNRQELT
-289 TVCAVFMY
+289 TVCGVFMH
-297 PELKG
+297 PEIKG
-302 NRCAVVTHAGGPA
+302 KRCAVITHAGGPA

-328 VPSLKEHP
+328 VPPLKDHP
-336 KAPELLSK
+336 ASPALLAK
-344 LFAGSSV
+344 LFGGSSV

-367 YILDAVENDF
+367 YIIDTVENEY

-399 DLLDQKMRTCKKP
+399 DLLDEKMKTCKKP
-412 IFPVLPSIINVKE
+412 IFPVLPSIINVKD
-425 EIEDFIAKGNINFPE
+425 EINDFIAKGRINFPE
-440 ECVLGNAICKIYNT
+440 ECVLGNAIVKVYNT
-454 PKPKTGIVESLPID
+454 PKPQPEHVELPQVD
-468 KLIISPANEPA
+468 
-479 NEPDKDAVAAVAESI
+479 VA
-494 RQWGMLSPITVS
+494 
-506 PKDGNYRVVAGAKRV
+506 
-521 RAAAL
+521 
-526 AGMKEIMAY
+526 
-535 IQEDAAVSDQ
+535 
-545 PDIDVVR
+545 R
-552 IRKTVERCKDGYM
+552 IRATVDRCKDGYM

-588 NKEDALA
+588 KKEDALA

-631 DTVAREFDRLIVI
+631 DTVAKEFDRLIVI

-669 KFGHQVFF
+669 KFGHQIFF
-677 GLGGIFIEVLKDVES
+677 GLGGIFIEVLKDVQSALAPITAAEA
-692 VLVPTNKEEVLKKLK
+692 KEMLTKLR
-707 NLKGYKILEGV
+707 GYKILQGV
-718 RGQEGVNLDLYADQ
+718 RGQEPVNLDLYADQ
-732 IVRVS
+732 IARVS

>member
-9 PKSIV
+9 PRSIV
-14 ICGVSSDVH
+14 ICGASSDIH
-23 KPGGKA
+23 KPGGKS

-34 ESPFKGQVYAVN
+34 ESPFKGQIYAVN

-58 AKVDDLPQVDCAIL
+58 AKVDDLPQVDCALL
-72 CIAAKFCTQT
+72 CIAAKFCAQT

-91 TKGFI
+91 CKGFI

-108 GAAIEKHIVDTINSV
+108 GAASEKHIVETINSV

-132 TGFLNT
+132 TGFLNV

-149 TLDPKGVDF
+149 KLDPKGVDF

-202 ETFDPERSSRVIM
+202 ETFDPEKSSRVIM
-215 LYMEKIGDPQRLLKH
+215 LYMEKIGDPMRLLKH

-249 VAGSRAASSHTGALA
+249 AAGSRAASSHTGALA

-274 RKAGIVRCQNRQELT
+274 RKAGIVRCHNRQELT
-289 TVCAVFMY
+289 TVCGVFMH
-297 PELKG
+297 PEIKG
-302 NRCAVVTHAGGPA
+302 KRCAVITHAGGPA

-328 VPSLKEHP
+328 VPPLKDHP
-336 KAPELLSK
+336 ASAALLEK
-344 LFAGSSV
+344 LFGGSSV

-367 YILDAVENDF
+367 YIIDTVENEY

-399 DLLDQKMRTCKKP
+399 DLLDEKMKTCKKP
-412 IFPVLPSIINVKE
+412 IFPVLPSIINVKD
-425 EIEDFIAKGNINFPE
+425 EIEDFIAKGRINFPE
-440 ECVLGNAICKIYNT
+440 ECVLGNAICKVYNT
-454 PKPKTGIVESLPID
+454 PKPQPEHVELP
-468 KLIISPANEPA
+468 K
-479 NEPDKDAVAAVAESI
+479 
-494 RQWGMLSPITVS
+494 
-506 PKDGNYRVVAGAKRV
+506 
-521 RAAAL
+521 
-526 AGMKEIMAY
+526 
-535 IQEDAAVSDQ
+535 
-545 PDIDVVR
+545 IDVAR
-552 IRKTVERCKDGYM
+552 IRKTIDRCKDGYL
-565 EIADYNE
+565 EISDYNE

-588 NKEDALA
+588 KKEDALA

-631 DTVAREFDRLIVI
+631 DTVSKEFDRLMAIKD
-644 PETYAVEMYPMLD
+644 TYAVEMYPMLD
-657 GTDVYIGAIRDP
+657 GTDVYIGAIKDP

-677 GLGGIFIEVLKDVES
+677 GLGGIFIEVLKDVQSALAPITAGEA
-692 VLVPTNKEEVLKKLK
+692 KEMLKQ
-707 NLKGYKILEGV
+707 LKGYKILQGV

-732 IVRVS
+732 VARVS

-767 IRLEK
+767 IRIEK

>member
-14 ICGVSSDVH
+14 VCGASSDIH

-34 ESPFKGQVYAVN
+34 ESPFQGPVYAVN

-58 AKVDDLPQVDCAIL
+58 AKVDDLPQVDCAII
-72 CIAAKFCTQT
+72 CIAAKFCAQT

-91 TKGFI
+91 CKGFI

-132 TGFLNT
+132 TGFLNV

-202 ETFDPERSSRVIM
+202 ETFDPEKSSHVIM

-249 VAGSRAASSHTGALA
+249 AAGSRAASSHTGALA
-264 TNDAAVDALF
+264 TNDAVVDALF

-289 TVCAVFMY
+289 TVCGVFMH
-297 PELKG
+297 PEIKG
-302 NRCAVVTHAGGPA
+302 KRCAVITHAGGPA
-315 VMLTDVLSNGGME
+315 VMLTDVLSNCGME

-336 KAPELLSK
+336 ASPALLEK

-367 YILDAVENDF
+367 YIIDTVENEYTD
-377 DEIDFSV
+377 IDFSV

-399 DLLDQKMRTCKKP
+399 DLLDQKMKTCKKP
-412 IFPVLPSIINVKE
+412 IFPVLPSIINVKD
-425 EIEDFIAKGNINFPE
+425 EIEDFIAKGRINFPE
-440 ECVLGNAICKIYNT
+440 ECVLGNAICKVYNT
-454 PKPKTGIVESLPID
+454 PKPQPENVEMPKID
-468 KLIISPANEPA
+468 TA
-479 NEPDKDAVAAVAESI
+479 
-494 RQWGMLSPITVS
+494 
-506 PKDGNYRVVAGAKRV
+506 
-521 RAAAL
+521 
-526 AGMKEIMAY
+526 
-535 IQEDAAVSDQ
+535 
-545 PDIDVVR
+545 R
-552 IRKTVERCKDGYM
+552 IRKCIDSCENGY
-565 EIADYNE
+565 IGPDQIYE
-572 LLDAAGIS
+572 LLDAAGIAQKQICVVD
-580 RKKSVEVS
+580 KKQQ
-588 NKEDALA
+588 ALD
-595 FAKEV
+595 FANEV
-600 GCSKDVPLV
+600 GYPLV
-609 MKVVGPLHK
+609 MKVVGPVHK
-618 SDVGGVTLGVKDL
+618 SDVGGVTLNVRDIE
-631 DTVAREFDRLIVI
+631 TVSKEFDRLMAIKD
-644 PETYAVEMYPMLD
+644 TYAVEMYPMLD
-657 GTDVYIGAIRDP
+657 GTEVYIGAIRDA

-677 GLGGIFIEVLKDVES
+677 GLGGIFIEVLKDVQS
-692 VLVPTNKEEVLKKLK
+692 SLVPISATEAKEALTKLR
-707 NLKGYKILEGV
+707 GYKILQGV
-718 RGQEGVNLDLYADQ
+718 RGQQPVNVDVYAEQ
-732 IVRVS
+732 IARVA
-737 ALVQAAPEI
+737 ALVMAAPEI

-758 RYVTAVDAR
+758 KNVVAVDAR
-767 IRLEK
+767 IRIEK

>member
-14 ICGVSSDVH
+14 VCGASSDIH

-34 ESPFKGQVYAVN
+34 ESPFRGPVYAVN

-58 AKVDDLPQVDCAIL
+58 TSVNELPQVDCAIL
-72 CIAAKFCTQT
+72 CIAAKFCAQT

-91 TKGFI
+91 CKGFI

-101 FSEENAE
+101 FSEESHE
-108 GAAIEKHIVDTINSV
+108 GAEIEKHIVDTINSV

-132 TGFLNT
+132 TGFLNV

-202 ETFDPERSSRVIM
+202 ETFDPVKSSHVIM

-236 KGCHIAAIKSGGS
+236 KGCHIAAIKSGNS
-249 VAGSRAASSHTGALA
+249 AAGSRAASSHTGALA
-264 TNDAAVDALF
+264 TSDAAVDALF

-289 TVCAVFMY
+289 TVCAVFMH
-297 PELKG
+297 PEIKG
-302 NRCAVVTHAGGPA
+302 KRCAVITHAGGPA

-336 KAPELLSK
+336 ASPALLAK
-344 LFAGSSV
+344 LFGGSSV

-367 YILDAVENDF
+367 YIIDTVENEYTD
-377 DEIDFSV
+377 IDFSV

-399 DLLDQKMRTCKKP
+399 DLLDEKMKTCKKP
-412 IFPVLPSIINVKE
+412 IFPVLPSIINVKD
-425 EIEDFIAKGNINFPE
+425 EINDFIAKGRINFPE
-440 ECVLGNAICKIYNT
+440 ECVLGNAICKVYNT
-454 PKPKTGIVESLPID
+454 PKPQPEHVELP
-468 KLIISPANEPA
+468 K
-479 NEPDKDAVAAVAESI
+479 
-494 RQWGMLSPITVS
+494 
-506 PKDGNYRVVAGAKRV
+506 
-521 RAAAL
+521 
-526 AGMKEIMAY
+526 
-535 IQEDAAVSDQ
+535 
-545 PDIDVVR
+545 IDVAR
-552 IRKTVERCKDGYM
+552 IRKTIDRCKSGYL

-588 NKEDALA
+588 KKEDALA

-631 DTVAREFDRLIVI
+631 DTVAKEFDRLIVI

-657 GTDVYIGAIRDP
+657 GTDVYIGAIKDP
-669 KFGHQVFF
+669 KFGHQIFF
-677 GLGGIFIEVLKDVES
+677 GLGGIFIEVLKDVQSALAPITANEA
-692 VLVPTNKEEVLKKLK
+692 KEMLKQ
-707 NLKGYKILEGV
+707 LKGYKILQGV

-732 IVRVS
+732 VARVS

-767 IRLEK
+767 IRIEK

>member
-9 PKSIV
+9 PRSIV
-14 ICGVSSDVH
+14 VCGASSDIH

-34 ESPFKGQVYAVN
+34 ESNFKGPVYAVN

-52 QGVKCY
+52 QGIKCY
-58 AKVDDLPQVDCAIL
+58 AKVEDLPQVDCAIL
-72 CIAAKFCTQT
+72 CIAAKFCAQT
-82 VDVLAKEKG
+82 VDVLTQQKG

-96 IISAG
+96 IVSAG

-108 GAAIEKHIVDTINSV
+108 GAAIEKHIVDSINAV

-138 NYAGCFDTPIP
+138 NYSGCFDTPIP
-149 TLDPKGVDF
+149 KLDPKGVDF

-173 MSNGLKFNSVWAVGN
+173 MTNGLKFNSVWAVGN

-202 ETFDPERSSRVIM
+202 ETFDPEKSSHVIM

-249 VAGSRAASSHTGALA
+249 AAGSRAASSHTGALA

-274 RKAGIVRCQNRQELT
+274 QKAGIVRCHNRQELT
-289 TVCAVFMY
+289 TVCGVFMH
-297 PELKG
+297 PEIKG
-302 NRCAVVTHAGGPA
+302 KRCAVITHAGGPA

-336 KAPELLSK
+336 ASPALLAK
-344 LFAGSSV
+344 LFGGSSV

-367 YILDAVENDF
+367 YIIDTVENEY

-399 DLLDQKMRTCKKP
+399 DLLDEKMKTCKKP
-412 IFPVLPSIINVKE
+412 IFPVLPSIINVKD
-425 EIEDFIAKGNINFPE
+425 EIADFIAKGRINFPE
-440 ECVLGNAICKIYNT
+440 ECVLGNAICKVYNT
-454 PKPKTGIVESLPID
+454 PKPQPENVELP
-468 KLIISPANEPA
+468 K
-479 NEPDKDAVAAVAESI
+479 
-494 RQWGMLSPITVS
+494 
-506 PKDGNYRVVAGAKRV
+506 
-521 RAAAL
+521 
-526 AGMKEIMAY
+526 
-535 IQEDAAVSDQ
+535 
-545 PDIDVVR
+545 IDVAR
-552 IRKTVERCKDGYM
+552 IRATVDRCKDGYM

-588 NKEDALA
+588 KKEDALA

-631 DTVAREFDRLIVI
+631 DTVAKEFDRLIVI

-657 GTDVYIGAIRDP
+657 VYIGAIRDP
-669 KFGHQVFF
+669 KFGHQIFF
-677 GLGGIFIEVLKDVES
+677 GLGGIFIEVLKDVQSALAPITATEA
-692 VLVPTNKEEVLKKLK
+692 KEMLTKLR
-707 NLKGYKILEGV
+707 GYKILQGV
-718 RGQEGVNLDLYADQ
+718 RGQEPVNLDLYADQ
-732 IVRVS
+732 VARVS

>member
-14 ICGVSSDVH
+14 ICGASSDIH
-23 KPGGKA
+23 KPGGKS

-34 ESPFKGQVYAVN
+34 ESPFKGQIYAVN

-58 AKVDDLPQVDCAIL
+58 AKVDDLPQVDCALL
-72 CIAAKFCTQT
+72 CIAAKFCAQT

-91 TKGFI
+91 CKGFI

-101 FSEENAE
+101 FSEESHE
-108 GAAIEKHIVDTINSV
+108 GAEIEKHIVDTINSV

-132 TGFLNT
+132 TGFLNV

-149 TLDPKGVDF
+149 PLDPKGVDF

-202 ETFDPERSSRVIM
+202 ETFDPEKSSHVIM

-249 VAGSRAASSHTGALA
+249 AAGSRAASSHTGALA

-274 RKAGIVRCQNRQELT
+274 RKAGIVRCHNRQELT
-289 TVCAVFMY
+289 TVCGVFMH
-297 PELKG
+297 PEIKG
-302 NRCAVVTHAGGPA
+302 KRCAVITHAGGPA

-328 VPSLKEHP
+328 VPPLKDHP
-336 KAPELLSK
+336 ASPALLEK
-344 LFAGSSV
+344 LFGGSSV

-367 YILDAVENDF
+367 YIIDTVENEY

-399 DLLDQKMRTCKKP
+399 DLLDQKMKTCKKP
-412 IFPVLPSIINVKE
+412 IFPVLPSIINVKD
-425 EIEDFIAKGNINFPE
+425 EIEDFIAKGRINFPE
-440 ECVLGNAICKIYNT
+440 ECVLGNAICKVYHT
-454 PKPKTGIVESLPID
+454 PKPQPEHVELP
-468 KLIISPANEPA
+468 
-479 NEPDKDAVAAVAESI
+479 
-494 RQWGMLSPITVS
+494 Q
-506 PKDGNYRVVAGAKRV
+506 
-521 RAAAL
+521 
-526 AGMKEIMAY
+526 
-535 IQEDAAVSDQ
+535 
-545 PDIDVVR
+545 IDVAR
-552 IRKTVERCKDGYM
+552 IRRTIDRCKDGYM

-580 RKKSVEVS
+580 RKKSIEVS
-588 NKEDALA
+588 KKEDALA

-618 SDVGGVTLGVKDL
+618 SDVGGVTLNVKDL
-631 DTVAREFDRLIVI
+631 DTVSKEFDRLMAIKD
-644 PETYAVEMYPMLD
+644 TYAVEIYPMLE
-657 GTDVYIGAIRDP
+657 GSEVRP
-669 KFGHQVFF
+669 S
-677 GLGGIFIEVLKDVES
+677 GLFRFRRYLHRS
-692 VLVPTNKEEVLKKLK
+692 
-707 NLKGYKILEGV
+707 LE
-718 RGQEGVNLDLYADQ
+718 R
-732 IVRVS
+732 RTKR
-737 ALVQAAPEI
+737 
-746 AEMDLNP
+746 
-753 LLGNP
+753 LGSHHC
-758 RYVTAVDAR
+758 
-767 IRLEK
+767 

>member
-9 PKSIV
+9 PRSIV
-14 ICGVSSDVH
+14 ICGASSDIH

-34 ESPFKGQVYAVN
+34 ESSFSGPVYAVN

-52 QGVKCY
+52 QGIKCY
-58 AKVDDLPQVDCAIL
+58 AKVEDLPQVDCAIL
-72 CIAAKFCTQT
+72 CIAAKLCAQT
-82 VDVLAKEKG
+82 VDVLTQQKG

-96 IISAG
+96 IVSAG

-108 GAAIEKHIVDTINSV
+108 GAAIEKHIVDSINAV

-138 NYAGCFDTPIP
+138 NYSGCFDTPIP
-149 TLDPKGVDF
+149 KLDPKGVDF

-173 MSNGLKFNSVWAVGN
+173 MTNGLKFNSVWAVGN

-202 ETFDPERSSRVIM
+202 ETFDPEKSSHVIM
-215 LYMEKIGDPQRLLKH
+215 LYMEKVGDPQRLLKH

-249 VAGSRAASSHTGALA
+249 AAGSRAASSHTGALA

-289 TVCAVFMY
+289 TVCGVFMY
-297 PELKG
+297 PEIKG
-302 NRCAVVTHAGGPA
+302 NRCAVITHAGGPA
-315 VMLTDVLSNGGME
+315 VMLTDVLSNNGIE

-336 KAPELLSK
+336 ASPALLEK
-344 LFAGSSV
+344 LFGGSSV

-367 YILDAVENDF
+367 YIIDTVENEYTD
-377 DEIDFSV
+377 IDFSV

-391 LFSNKEVY
+391 LFSNREVY
-399 DLLDQKMRTCKKP
+399 ALLNEKMKTCKKP
-412 IFPVLPSIINVKE
+412 IFPVLPSIINVKD
-425 EIEDFIAKGNINFPE
+425 EIQEFIDMGNINFPE
-440 ECVLGNAICKIYNT
+440 ECVLGNAICKVYNT
-454 PKPKTGIVESLPID
+454 PKPQPENVEQ
-468 KLIISPANEPA
+468 PA
-479 NEPDKDAVAAVAESI
+479 
-494 RQWGMLSPITVS
+494 
-506 PKDGNYRVVAGAKRV
+506 
-521 RAAAL
+521 
-526 AGMKEIMAY
+526 
-535 IQEDAAVSDQ
+535 
-545 PDIDVVR
+545 IDVAR
-552 IRKTVERCKDGYM
+552 IRKTVDRCKSGYM

-588 NKEDALA
+588 KVEDAIA

-631 DTVAREFDRLIVI
+631 ATVEKEFNRLIVI

-657 GTDVYIGAIRDP
+657 GTDVYIGAIKDP
-669 KFGHQVFF
+669 KFGHQIFF
-677 GLGGIFIEVLKDVES
+677 GLGGIFIEVLKDVQSALAPISAAEA
-692 VLVPTNKEEVLKKLK
+692 KEALTKLR
-707 NLKGYKILEGV
+707 GYKILQGV
-718 RGQEGVNLDLYADQ
+718 RGQEAVNIDLYADQ
-732 IVRVS
+732 IARVS

>member
-1 MIAKELLN
+1 MISKELLN
-9 PKSIV
+9 PRSIV
-14 ICGVSSDVH
+14 VCGASSDIH

-34 ESPFKGQVYAVN
+34 ESNFKGPVYAVN

-52 QGVKCY
+52 QGIKCY
-58 AKVDDLPQVDCAIL
+58 TKVDDLPQVDCAIL
-72 CIAAKFCTQT
+72 CIAAKFCAQT
-82 VDVLAKEKG
+82 VDVLTQQKG

-108 GAAIEKHIVDTINSV
+108 GAAIEKHIVDSINAV

-149 TLDPKGVDF
+149 TLDPHGVDF

-173 MSNGLKFNSVWAVGN
+173 MTNGLTFNSVWAVGN

-202 ETFDPERSSRVIM
+202 ETFDPEKSSRVIM
-215 LYMEKIGDPQRLLKH
+215 LYMEKVGDPQRLLKH

-249 VAGSRAASSHTGALA
+249 AAGSRAASSHTGALA

-289 TVCAVFMY
+289 TVCGVFMY
-297 PELKG
+297 PEIKG
-302 NRCAVVTHAGGPA
+302 NRCAVITHAGGPA

-328 VPSLKEHP
+328 VPSLKDHP
-336 KAPELLSK
+336 ASPALLEK
-344 LFAGSSV
+344 LFGGSSV

-367 YILDAVENDF
+367 YIIDTVENEYTD
-377 DEIDFSV
+377 IDFSV

-391 LFSNKEVY
+391 LFSNREVY
-399 DLLDQKMRTCKKP
+399 ALLDEKMKTCKKP
-412 IFPVLPSIINVKE
+412 IFPVLPSIINVKD
-425 EIEDFIAKGNINFPE
+425 EIQEFIDRGRINFPE
-440 ECVLGNAICKIYNT
+440 ECVLGNAICKVYNT
-454 PKPKTGIVESLPID
+454 PKPQPEDVEQ
-468 KLIISPANEPA
+468 PA
-479 NEPDKDAVAAVAESI
+479 
-494 RQWGMLSPITVS
+494 
-506 PKDGNYRVVAGAKRV
+506 
-521 RAAAL
+521 
-526 AGMKEIMAY
+526 
-535 IQEDAAVSDQ
+535 
-545 PDIDVVR
+545 IDVAR
-552 IRKTVERCKDGYM
+552 IRKTVDRCKDGYM

-588 NKEDALA
+588 KVEDALS

-631 DTVAREFDRLIVI
+631 ETVEKEFNRLIVI

-657 GTDVYIGAIRDP
+657 GTDVYIGAIKDP
-669 KFGHQVFF
+669 KFGHQIFF
-677 GLGGIFIEVLKDVES
+677 GLGGIFIEVLKDVQSALAPISAAEA
-692 VLVPTNKEEVLKKLK
+692 KEALTKLR
-707 NLKGYKILEGV
+707 GYKILQGV
-718 RGQEGVNLDLYADQ
+718 RGQEAVNIDLYAEQ
-732 IVRVS
+732 IARVS

>member
-1 MIAKELLN
+1 MINPKLLN
-9 PKSIV
+9 PQSIV
-14 ICGVSSDVH
+14 VCGASSDIH

-34 ESPFKGQVYAVN
+34 ESAFKGEVYAVN

-72 CIAAKFCTQT
+72 CIAAKFCAQT
-82 VDVLAKEKG
+82 VDVLTQQKG

-101 FSEENAE
+101 FSEENEE
-108 GAAIEKHIVDTINSV
+108 GAAIEKHIVDAINAV

-138 NYAGCFDTPIP
+138 NYSGCFDTPIP
-149 TLDPKGVDF
+149 KLDPKGVDF

-202 ETFDPERSSRVIM
+202 ETFDPEKSSHVIM
-215 LYMEKIGDPQRLLKH
+215 LYMEKIGDPMRLLKH

-249 VAGSRAASSHTGALA
+249 AAGSRAASSHTGALA

-274 RKAGIVRCQNRQELT
+274 QKAGIVRCQNRQELT
-289 TVCAVFMY
+289 TVCGVFMH
-297 PELKG
+297 PEIKG
-302 NRCAVVTHAGGPA
+302 KRCAVITHAGGPA
-315 VMLTDVLSNGGME
+315 VMLTG
-328 VPSLKEHP
+328 
-336 KAPELLSK
+336 
-344 LFAGSSV
+344 GSSV

-367 YILDAVENDF
+367 YIIDTVENEYTD
-377 DEIDFSV
+377 IDFSV

-399 DLLDQKMRTCKKP
+399 DLLDEKMKTCKKP
-412 IFPVLPSIINVKE
+412 IFPVLPSIINVKD
-425 EIEDFIAKGNINFPE
+425 EIADFIAKGRINFPE
-440 ECVLGNAICKIYNT
+440 ECVLGNAICKVYNT
-454 PKPKTGIVESLPID
+454 PKPQPENVELP
-468 KLIISPANEPA
+468 K
-479 NEPDKDAVAAVAESI
+479 
-494 RQWGMLSPITVS
+494 
-506 PKDGNYRVVAGAKRV
+506 
-521 RAAAL
+521 
-526 AGMKEIMAY
+526 
-535 IQEDAAVSDQ
+535 
-545 PDIDVVR
+545 IDVAR
-552 IRKTVERCKDGYM
+552 IRATVDRCKDGYM

-588 NKEDALA
+588 KKEDALA

-631 DTVAREFDRLIVI
+631 DTVAKEFDRLIVI

-669 KFGHQVFF
+669 KFGHQIFF
-677 GLGGIFIEVLKDVES
+677 GLGGIFIEVLKDVQSALAPITAAEA
-692 VLVPTNKEEVLKKLK
+692 KEMLTKLR
-707 NLKGYKILEGV
+707 GYKILQGV
-718 RGQEGVNLDLYADQ
+718 RGQEPVNLDLYADQ
-732 IVRVS
+732 IARVS

>member
-1 MIAKELLN
+1 MIAKELLD

-14 ICGVSSDVH
+14 ICGASSDIH

-29 LKNLL
+29 LLNLL
-34 ESPFKGQVYAVN
+34 QSKFAGQVYAVN

-72 CIAAKFCTQT
+72 CIAAKYCPST
-82 VDVLAKEKG
+82 VDVLAKQKG

-96 IISAG
+96 IVSAG

-108 GAAIEKHIVDTINSV
+108 GAALEKQIVDTINSV

-138 NYAGCFDTPIP
+138 NYSGCFDTPIP
-149 TLDPKGVDF
+149 TLDPHGVDF

-173 MSNGLKFNSVWAVGN
+173 ISNGLTFNSVWAVGN

-202 ETFDPERSSRVIM
+202 TTFDPEKSSRVIM
-215 LYMEKIGDPQRLLKH
+215 LYMEKIGDPQKLLRH

-249 VAGSRAASSHTGALA
+249 AAGSRAASSHTGALA

-274 RKAGIVRCQNRQELT
+274 RKAGIVRCNNRQELT
-289 TVCAVFMY
+289 TVCAIFMH
-297 PELKG
+297 PEVKG
-302 NRCAVVTHAGGPA
+302 KNIAVITHAGGPA
-315 VMLTDVLSNGGME
+315 VMLTDVLSNNGMD
-328 VPSLKEHP
+328 VPHIEGP
-336 KAPELLSK
+336 KAQELLSH
-344 LFAGSSV
+344 LFNGSSV

-367 YILDAVENDF
+367 LIIDACENDF
-377 DEIDFSV
+377 DNIDAMC

-391 LFSNKEVY
+391 LFSNYEVY
-399 DLLDQKMRTCKKP
+399 EVLDQKMKTCKKP
-412 IFPVLPSIINVKE
+412 IFPILPSIINVHD
-425 EIEDFIAKGNINFPE
+425 EIEDFIRNKHRINFPE
-440 ECVLGNAICKIYNT
+440 ECVFGNALCKVFNT
-454 PKPKTGIVESLPID
+454 PKPQPENVEQ
-468 KLIISPANEPA
+468 PA
-479 NEPDKDAVAAVAESI
+479 
-494 RQWGMLSPITVS
+494 
-506 PKDGNYRVVAGAKRV
+506 
-521 RAAAL
+521 
-526 AGMKEIMAY
+526 
-535 IQEDAAVSDQ
+535 
-545 PDIDVVR
+545 IDVAR
-552 IRKTVERCKDGYM
+552 IRATVDRCKDGYM

-580 RKKSVEVS
+580 RKKSVEVDK
-588 NKEDALA
+588 KEDALA

-631 DTVAREFDRLIVI
+631 DTVTREFDRLIKI
-644 PETYAVEMYPMLD
+644 QDTYAVEMYPMLD

-669 KFGHQVFF
+669 KFGHQIFF
-677 GLGGIFIEVLKDVES
+677 GLGGIFIEVLKDVQSALAPITAAEA
-692 VLVPTNKEEVLKKLK
+692 KEMLTHLR
-707 NLKGYKILEGV
+707 GYKILQGV
-718 RGQEGVNLDLYADQ
+718 RGQEAVNLDLYADQ
-732 IVRVS
+732 IARVS

>member
-9 PKSIV
+9 PRSIV
-14 ICGVSSDVH
+14 VCGASSDIH
-23 KPGGKA
+23 KPGGKS

-72 CIAAKFCTQT
+72 CIAAKFCAQT

-91 TKGFI
+91 CKGFI
-96 IISAG
+96 IVSAG
-101 FSEENAE
+101 FSEESHE
-108 GAAIEKHIVDTINSV
+108 GAEVEKHIVDTINSV

-132 TGFLNT
+132 TGFLNV

-149 TLDPKGVDF
+149 KLDPKGVDF

-202 ETFDPERSSRVIM
+202 ETFDPEKSSHVIM

-249 VAGSRAASSHTGALA
+249 AAGSRAASSHTGALA

-274 RKAGIVRCQNRQELT
+274 RKAGIVRCHNRQELT
-289 TVCAVFMY
+289 TVCGVFMH
-297 PELKG
+297 PEIKG
-302 NRCAVVTHAGGPA
+302 KRCAVITHAGGPA
-315 VMLTDVLSNGGME
+315 AMLTDVLSNGGME
-328 VPSLKEHP
+328 VPPLKDHP
-336 KAPELLSK
+336 ASPALLAK
-344 LFAGSSV
+344 LFGGSSV

-367 YILDAVENDF
+367 YIIDTVENEY

-399 DLLDQKMRTCKKP
+399 DLLDEKMKTCKKP
-412 IFPVLPSIINVKE
+412 IFPVLPSIINVKD
-425 EIEDFIAKGNINFPE
+425 EIEDFIAKGRINFPE
-440 ECVLGNAICKIYNT
+440 ECVLGNAICKVYNT
-454 PKPKTGIVESLPID
+454 PKPQPEHVELPEVD
-468 KLIISPANEPA
+468 
-479 NEPDKDAVAAVAESI
+479 VA
-494 RQWGMLSPITVS
+494 
-506 PKDGNYRVVAGAKRV
+506 
-521 RAAAL
+521 
-526 AGMKEIMAY
+526 
-535 IQEDAAVSDQ
+535 
-545 PDIDVVR
+545 R
-552 IRKTVERCKDGYM
+552 IRKTIERCKDGYL

-588 NKEDALA
+588 KKEEALA

-600 GCSKDVPLV
+600 GCSKEVPLV

-631 DTVAREFDRLIVI
+631 DTVAKEFDRLIAI
-644 PETYAVEMYPMLD
+644 KDTYAVEMYPMLD
-657 GTDVYIGAIRDP
+657 GIDVYIGAIKDA
-669 KFGHQVFF
+669 KFGHQIFF
-677 GLGGIFIEVLKDVES
+677 GLGGIFIEVLKDVQSALAPITADEA
-692 VLVPTNKEEVLKKLK
+692 KEMLKQ
-707 NLKGYKILEGV
+707 LKGYKILQGV

-732 IVRVS
+732 VARVS

-767 IRLEK
+767 IRIEK

>member
-9 PKSIV
+9 PRSIV
-14 ICGVSSDVH
+14 ICGASSDVH
-23 KPGGKA
+23 KPGGKS

-34 ESPFKGQVYAVN
+34 ESPFSGPVYAVN

-72 CIAAKFCTQT
+72 CIAAKFCAQT

-91 TKGFI
+91 CKGFI
-96 IISAG
+96 IVSAG
-101 FSEENAE
+101 FSEESHE
-108 GAAIEKHIVDTINSV
+108 GAEIEKHIVDTINSV

-132 TGFLNT
+132 TGFLNV

-149 TLDPKGVDF
+149 PLDPKGVDF

-202 ETFDPERSSRVIM
+202 ETFDPEKSSHVIM

-249 VAGSRAASSHTGALA
+249 AAGSRAASSHTGALA

-289 TVCAVFMY
+289 TVCAVFMH

-302 NRCAVVTHAGGPA
+302 KRCAVITHAGGPA

-336 KAPELLSK
+336 ASPALLEK
-344 LFAGSSV
+344 LFGGSSV

-367 YILDAVENDF
+367 YIIDTVENEYTD
-377 DEIDFSV
+377 IDFSV

-399 DLLDQKMRTCKKP
+399 DLLDEKMKTCKKP
-412 IFPVLPSIINVKE
+412 IFPVLPSIINVKD
-425 EIEDFIAKGNINFPE
+425 EINDFIAKGRINFPE
-440 ECVLGNAICKIYNT
+440 ECVLGNALCKVYNT
-454 PKPKTGIVESLPID
+454 PKPQPEHVE
-468 KLIISPANEPA
+468 
-479 NEPDKDAVAAVAESI
+479 
-494 RQWGMLSPITVS
+494 T
-506 PKDGNYRVVAGAKRV
+506 PK
-521 RAAAL
+521 
-526 AGMKEIMAY
+526 
-535 IQEDAAVSDQ
+535 
-545 PDIDVVR
+545 IDVAR

-588 NKEDALA
+588 KKEDALA

-631 DTVAREFDRLIVI
+631 DTVAKEFDRLIVI

-657 GTDVYIGAIRDP
+657 GIDVYIGAIRDP
-669 KFGHQVFF
+669 KFGHQIFF
-677 GLGGIFIEVLKDVES
+677 GLGGIFIEVLKDVQSALAPITAAEA
-692 VLVPTNKEEVLKKLK
+692 KEMLKQ
-707 NLKGYKILEGV
+707 LKGYKILEGV

-732 IVRVS
+732 VARVS